1 MTDPP
6 PGERNHALA
15 QTLALALEFGSL
27 QCRGRCR
34 ALDRHL
40 AKAASSP
47 ALWRV
52 LDARVVYA
60 RLGAGANA
68 FLAATLLPVFGA
80 ALEEVNLELCT
91 RCDDGVLDA
100 VARDAPHLLRLN
112 LNALHGVSAG
122 ALRRVVAACPRLE
135 MLQLYWHPKLPD
147 GVLEV
152 AAAAAGPRLR
162 EVNVSGCVALTD
174 VGLAALLDA
183 APRLAKLNVTRCP
196 RLTDATLDRVAKNL
210 GPSLEELVCYADS
223 GLARYDA
230 LGGGACPNLRVL
242 DCTGSRGLTGAAVR
256 AVAETAGPRLASLN
270 LSWCVAV
277 DDEGVL
283 GLADHCPNLELLSL
297 HGSTHVSDAA
307 VDALAASPAG
317 ASLAALDVNGC
328 VRVTDY
334 LRRDGVLKPKF
345 PNVARWTL
353 HS

>member
-91 RCDDGVLDA
+91 RCDDAVLDA

-135 MLQLYWHPKLPD
+135 VLQLYWHPKLPD

-152 AAAAAGPRLR
+152 AAASAGPRLR

-183 APRLAKLNVTRCP
+183 APRLAKLNVTR
-196 RLTDATLDRVAKNL
+196 
-210 GPSLEELVCYADS
+210 

-317 ASLAALDVNGC
+317 ASLAALDVKGC
-328 VRVTDY
+328 VRVTDC